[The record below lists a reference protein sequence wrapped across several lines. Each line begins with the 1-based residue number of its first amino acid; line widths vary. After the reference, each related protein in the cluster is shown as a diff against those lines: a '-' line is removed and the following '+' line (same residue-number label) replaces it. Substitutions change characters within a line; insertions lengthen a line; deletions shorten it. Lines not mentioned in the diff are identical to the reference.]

1 MSKLSKEKLN
11 KIKQS
16 KNYTSKEIAEKTGIP
31 KSTVE
36 KIFGGFSKNPT
47 LDILLKIADILD
59 CGLDN
64 FIEYG
69 KEPES
74 PFYKDRMIQELIE
87 YIYEKKDL
95 KNLVD
100 IVKRLDNKDIQLIT
114 DICKRLS
121 NNYN

>member
-1 MSKLSKEKLN
+1 
-11 KIKQS
+11 
-16 KNYTSKEIAEKTGIP
+16 
-31 KSTVE
+31 
-36 KIFGGFSKNPT
+36 
-47 LDILLKIADILD
+47 
-59 CGLDN
+59 
-64 FIEYG
+64 
-69 KEPES
+69 
-74 PFYKDRMIQELIE
+74 MIQELIE

>member
-11 KIKQS
+11 EIKQS

-59 CGLDN
+59 CGLDD

-74 PFYKDRMIQELIE
+74 PFYKDR
-87 YIYEKKDL
+87 
-95 KNLVD
+95 
-100 IVKRLDNKDIQLIT
+100 IVKIQSQDPRQSKESKPAGRRKTAQLQA
-114 DICKRLS
+114 KRT
-121 NNYN
+121 